1 MDNGKRKS
9 LTYRIISIALL
20 IILIPVIL
28 VNLIMIIKTYARPDH
43 LPDVFGIK
51 PAIVLSGSMSPL
63 FETNALIFVKEID
76 TDELTEGDVICFLQG
91 GTAITHRIEKIILL
105 DGEQCYITKGDANNT
120 VDQLT
125 VSSAQIEGRY
135 IGQIAGI
142 GKIVLFMQSTLGM
155 ILFIAVPV
163 ILYLV
168 FDIISKN
175 KESRKEKVRTSE
187 LEKELERLRAEQRI
201 VKAAE

>member
-135 IGQIAGI
+135 IGRIAGI
-142 GKIVLFMQSTLGM
+142 GKIVLFMLSTLGM
-155 ILFIAVPV
+155 FLFIAVTL
-163 ILYLV
+163 IIYIV
-168 FDIISKN
+168 FDLISKN